1 MKFNP
6 RYEHQLIQFGK
17 VKELDYKNQC
27 FDSRAPRFKGPS
39 VDENPGPGEYEEIP
53 PEPLGGYMSKL
64 TRPKVV
70 MSNPGLTYTLKDLS
84 KP

>member
-1 MKFNP
+1 M
-6 RYEHQLIQFGK
+6 
-17 VKELDYKNQC
+17 
-27 FDSRAPRFKGPS
+27 
-39 VDENPGPGEYEEIP
+39 DENPGPGEYEEIP